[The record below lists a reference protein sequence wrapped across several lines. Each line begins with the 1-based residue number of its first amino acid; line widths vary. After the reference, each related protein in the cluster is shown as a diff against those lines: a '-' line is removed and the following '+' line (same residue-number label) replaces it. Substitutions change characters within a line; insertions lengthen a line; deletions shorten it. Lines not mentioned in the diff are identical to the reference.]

1 MARKPSK
8 PGESAGNGGAKP
20 RTPRTRRADASVSG
34 GGVNASVGK
43 PRLAPDSL
51 TSKPSAPKPGAS
63 MPTPSKPASRPRGTG
78 FLHATGAIAPLAQIE
93 RLRTFRPPM
102 RAGDSITSEV
112 ERFARELAKHDH
124 AAGGL
129 ARAWASLAPQTI
141 QQVTRVDRLHGGVLT
156 VVASD
161 ASAKYDAEM
170 WLAEG
175 GLAALRGV
183 AARTLR
189 RVKVT
194 IG

>member
-8 PGESAGNGGAKP
+8 PGDSAGNGGAKP
-20 RTPRTRRADASVSG
+20 RSPRASKAGGKQNATGESG
-34 GGVNASVGK
+34 GAAGSG
-43 PRLAPDSL
+43 APGAARPA
-51 TSKPSAPKPGAS
+51 KAAPKA
-63 MPTPSKPASRPRGTG
+63 PAIRARSAG
-78 FLHATGAIAPLAQIE
+78 FLHGTSAVSPLAQIE
-93 RLRTFRPPM
+93 RLRVFRPGL
-102 RAGDSITSEV
+102 RGADSIAGEV
-112 ERFARELAKHDH
+112 ERFARELAKHEH

-129 ARAWASLAPQTI
+129 ARSWAALAPQAI

-156 VVASD
+156 VIASD

-170 WLAEG
+170 WLAES

>member
-20 RTPRTRRADASVSG
+20 RTPRAKSPKPAKEVG
-34 GGVNASVGK
+34 GSVGG
-43 PRLAPDSL
+43 RA
-51 TSKPSAPKPGAS
+51 G
-63 MPTPSKPASRPRGTG
+63 GTG
-78 FLHATGAIAPLAQIE
+78 GPVARGDAGAPARPARPTRNTGFVHGTSAITPLAQIE
-93 RLRTFRPPM
+93 RLRVFRPGL
-102 RAGDSITSEV
+102 RGADSIASEV
-112 ERFARELAKHDH
+112 ERFASELAKHEH

-129 ARAWASLAPQTI
+129 ARSWAALAPQAI

>member
-20 RTPRTRRADASVSG
+20 RTPRAKSPKPAKEVG
-34 GGVNASVGK
+34 GSVGG
-43 PRLAPDSL
+43 RA
-51 TSKPSAPKPGAS
+51 G
-63 MPTPSKPASRPRGTG
+63 GTG
-78 FLHATGAIAPLAQIE
+78 GPVARGDAGAPARPARPTRNTGFVHGTSAISPLAQIE
-93 RLRTFRPPM
+93 RLRVFRPGL
-102 RAGDSITSEV
+102 RGADSIASEV
-112 ERFARELAKHDH
+112 ERFASELAKHEH

-129 ARAWASLAPQTI
+129 ARSWAALAPQAI

>member
-1 MARKPSK
+1 MAARPRKAKGDAEATSPAPSPRAK
-8 PGESAGNGGAKP
+8 AAPRSGAGAPTGFPKASA
-20 RTPRTRRADASVSG
+20 
-34 GGVNASVGK
+34 
-43 PRLAPDSL
+43 
-51 TSKPSAPKPGAS
+51 SKGAS
-63 MPTPSKPASRPRGTG
+63 PVASRGVKKRAG
-78 FLHATGAIAPLAQIE
+78 FVHATGAVGPLLQIE
-93 RLRTFRPPM
+93 RLRAFRPGV
-102 RAGDSITSEV
+102 RGADSISSEV
-112 ERFARELAKHDH
+112 ERFARELAKHEH

-129 ARAWASLAPQTI
+129 ARAWSTLAPQAI

-175 GLAALRGV
+175 GLVALRGV

>member
-1 MARKPSK
+1 VPVAR
-8 PGESAGNGGAKP
+8 GDAGAP
-20 RTPRTRRADASVSG
+20 ARPTR
-34 GGVNASVGK
+34 
-43 PRLAPDSL
+43 
-51 TSKPSAPKPGAS
+51 
-63 MPTPSKPASRPRGTG
+63 PTRNTG
-78 FLHATGAIAPLAQIE
+78 FVHGTSALTPLAQIE
-93 RLRTFRPPM
+93 RLRAFRPGL
-102 RAGDSITSEV
+102 RGADSIASEV
-112 ERFARELAKHDH
+112 ERFASELAKHEH

-129 ARAWASLAPQTI
+129 ARSWAALAPQAI

-189 RVKVT
+189 RVKVI

>member
-8 PGESAGNGGAKP
+8 PGDSAGNGGAKP
-20 RTPRTRRADASVSG
+20 RSPRASKAGAKPNATGESG
-34 GGVNASVGK
+34 GAAGSGAGAMGSARPAK
-43 PRLAPDSL
+43 A
-51 TSKPSAPKPGAS
+51 APKV
-63 MPTPSKPASRPRGTG
+63 PASRARSAG
-78 FLHATGAIAPLAQIE
+78 FLHGTSAVSPLAQIE
-93 RLRTFRPPM
+93 RLRVFRPGL
-102 RAGDSITSEV
+102 RGADSIASEV
-112 ERFARELAKHDH
+112 ERFARELAKHEH

-129 ARAWASLAPQTI
+129 ARSWATLAPQAI

-156 VVASD
+156 VIASD

>member
-20 RTPRTRRADASVSG
+20 KAKPKTPRAKS
-34 GGVNASVGK
+34 
-43 PRLAPDSL
+43 
-51 TSKPSAPKPGAS
+51 PKPAGEVGGEGVAGGPVARGGSGAPAR
-63 MPTPSKPASRPRGTG
+63 PTRPTRNAG
-78 FLHATGAIAPLAQIE
+78 FLHGTSAITPLAQIE
-93 RLRTFRPPM
+93 RLRVFRPGL
-102 RAGDSITSEV
+102 RGAESIASEV
-112 ERFARELAKHDH
+112 ERFASELAKHEH

-129 ARAWASLAPQTI
+129 ARSWAALAPQAI